1 MLIQDGREALDL
13 SFRDVRER
21 LRTKHVHR
29 LHPYLG
35 KFIPQLV
42 EHFLRRYFRPGDW
55 LLDPFA
61 GSGTA
66 LVEAHVLGIN
76 AVGVELS
83 AWNALIARVKLA
95 RYDLEQL
102 EAEVHDALRHL
113 DAFVRGG
120 RRWPDGRET
129 PPCGPYLTT
138 WLAPDARAEVLFF
151 RELITRYEHRDV
163 LRVILSRATRSARQ
177 VAHYDLARPQ
187 RPVREPYYCLK
198 HRRICQPIT
207 SAVKFLRRYALDT
220 VRRLREFAAL
230 RTTAH
235 AIVHC
240 ADARLVTYDGR
251 LFDGIFT
258 SPPYVGLID
267 YHDQHRYAYELFPE
281 HRDQAALEIGSPR
294 LGQGRAARAAY
305 VRDVAAVLGRIP
317 LREGAPVF
325 IVANDAFGLYPEIA
339 RQARLRI
346 VAVLHRPVL
355 MRTERDRTPYSESIF
370 HLVKE
375 QR

>member
-1 MLIQDGREALDL
+1 VLTQGNCQALDL

-95 RYDLEQL
+95 HYDLALL
-102 EAEVHDALRHL
+102 EAEVRDALARL
-113 DAFVRGG
+113 DAFVRQG
-120 RRWPDGRET
+120 RRWPGGAE
-129 PPCGPYLTT
+129 PPSGPYLRT

-151 RELITRYEHRDV
+151 RELIPRYQHQDV

-187 RPVREPYYCLK
+187 RVVREPYYCLK

-230 RTTAH
+230 RTAAQAT
-235 AIVHC
+235 VLC
-240 ADARLVTYDGR
+240 ADARAVSYDGW
-251 LFDGIFT
+251 LFDGVFT

-267 YHDQHRYAYELFPE
+267 YHEQHRYAYELFPDQA
-281 HRDQAALEIGSPR
+281 DQAALEIGSPR
-294 LGQGRAARAAY
+294 HGQGRAARAAY
-305 VRDVAAVLGRIP
+305 VRDVATALRRIP
-317 LREGAPVF
+317 LRAGAPVF
-325 IVANDAFGLYPEIA
+325 IVANDAHGLYPQIA
-339 RQARLRI
+339 RQAGLEL
-346 VAVLHRPVL
+346 VTVLHRPVL
-355 MRTERDRTPYSESIF
+355 MRTERDNAQYSEAVF
-370 HLVKE
+370 HLVKGN
-375 QR
+375 